1 MKSTVLY
8 VTATFTIALGF
19 SGDSVVEN
27 PFANAEDMGDMGSIP
42 RLGKS
47 PGVGNG
53 NTLQYS
59 CLENSMDKG
68 AWEATVYGIAKSH
81 TQLSNFTSLLG
92 LAQW

>member
-1 MKSTVLY
+1 M
-8 VTATFTIALGF
+8 
-19 SGDSVVEN
+19 VEN
-27 PFANAEDMGDMGSIP
+27 PFANAEDMGDMSSIP

-68 AWEATVYGIAKSH
+68 AWGARVHGVAKR
-81 TQLSNFTSLLG
+81 
-92 LAQW
+92 

>member
-19 SGDSVVEN
+19 PGDSVVEN

-68 AWEATVYGIAKSH
+68 AWGATVHGVAKSQTRLKRLS
-81 TQLSNFTSLLG
+81 TQVQTD
-92 LAQW
+92 

>member
-19 SGDSVVEN
+19 PGDSVVEN
-27 PFANAEDMGDMGSIP
+27 PFANAEDMGSIP

-68 AWEATVYGIAKSH
+68 AWGATVHGVAKR
-81 TQLSNFTSLLG
+81 
-92 LAQW
+92 